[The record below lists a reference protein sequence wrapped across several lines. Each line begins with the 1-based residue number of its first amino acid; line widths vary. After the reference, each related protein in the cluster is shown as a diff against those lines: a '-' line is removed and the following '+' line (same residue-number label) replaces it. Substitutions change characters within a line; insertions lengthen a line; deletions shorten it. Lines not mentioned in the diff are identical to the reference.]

1 MHCPFSESS
10 RNRSLSMPLMQE
22 SYISWTY
29 SIFYCQHYVPW
40 ICIILYDC
48 IDNRGV
54 PKGGGQGGQCP
65 QGSDRIRRRTNHC
78 WGGDVKNSRGGEKNS
93 KHTISIFAPA
103 PQFFSLQ
110 IPLIDNGDNSFH
122 VFSQFFCFLMQNRY
136 FYDNIMYRY
145 LPKTRR
151 QVPSRS
157 LGTCRL

>member
-1 MHCPFSESS
+1 MIVLITGAFP
-10 RNRSLSMPLMQE
+10 
-22 SYISWTY
+22 
-29 SIFYCQHYVPW
+29 
-40 ICIILYDC
+40 
-48 IDNRGV
+48 RGED
-54 PKGGGQGGQCP
+54 KGGSAPKDLIEFGEGQ
-65 QGSDRIRRRTNHC
+65 IIV
-78 WGGDVKNSRGGEKNS
+78 GGDVKNS

-136 FYDNIMYRY
+136 FYDDIMYRY

>member
-54 PKGGGQGGQCP
+54 PKGEDKGGSAPKDLIEFGEGQIIV
-65 QGSDRIRRRTNHC
+65 GE
-78 WGGDVKNSRGGEKNS
+78 GDVKNS

-136 FYDNIMYRY
+136 FYDDIMYRY